1 VTVQRP
7 ARLPS
12 ERTPQTP
19 FGVALGKNLRSARLR
34 KGIALRN
41 LAKASGGRLSGGRV
55 GSYERAGRKP
65 SAEFLAAMAEFYEV
79 PLSDLIPDLSG
90 GQS

>member
-1 VTVQRP
+1 MTAERP
-7 ARLPS
+7 KRLPS
-12 ERTPQTP
+12 GRTPQTP

-41 LAKASGGRLSGGRV
+41 LAKASGGLLSGGRV

-65 SAEFLAAMAEFYEV
+65 SAEFLVDIAKFYEV

-90 GQS
+90 GQ